1 MIRQLNKSMSYFI
14 SPLFFLSLL
23 CLYML
28 TSSILEFHFLLYMFS
43 DNFKKS
49 FMKACMCTRGK
60 DINAQ
65 LQIENSI
72 FPRFGRSNRSSEK
85 LSAIAKSN
93 FQKTKTTIAG
103 KESEGAVTALAT
115 SAAIVEQD
123 KSKNLCIKTT
133 AITIP
138 NHFDSKN
145 HNMNGINETASNVH
159 AVQRTE
165 PVLHTDL

>member
-1 MIRQLNKSMSYFI
+1 
-14 SPLFFLSLL
+14 
-23 CLYML
+23 ML
-28 TSSILEFHFLLYMFS
+28 TESILVLKMFS

-103 KESEGAVTALAT
+103 KESEGAVVT

-123 KSKNLCIKTT
+123 KSKNVYIKTT

-159 AVQRTE
+159 VVHRTE

>member
-1 MIRQLNKSMSYFI
+1 
-14 SPLFFLSLL
+14 
-23 CLYML
+23 
-28 TSSILEFHFLLYMFS
+28 
-43 DNFKKS
+43 
-49 FMKACMCTRGK
+49 MKACMCTRGK

-103 KESEGAVTALAT
+103 KESEGAAIT
-115 SAAIVEQD
+115 SAAQAIVEQD
-123 KSKNLCIKTT
+123 KRKNSVTIKTT
-133 AITIP
+133 AITIS
-138 NHFDSKN
+138 NNFDNKN
-145 HNMNGINETASNVH
+145 HNTNGTNETASNAH
-159 AVQRTE
+159 TVQRTE